1 MPWGQ
6 LIKISRNMLSCPQMN
21 MSKTFAT
28 TRYVPGY
35 LPHGHTIHNV
45 NKPTIQK
52 ILSTEYVSF
61 GLFGLCFTYVTGV
74 LIILVSYILEPIYA
88 CLYRRNKYGE
98 YTYLEWTTTET
109 LQLQRTSY
117 QGIGS
122 GTWLGQTEAI
132 PRTTTGE
139 KLANLPLSYSIP
151 GGDSINRNNL
161 HPSVAQLLESESSLV
176 GTDSSKSTISKIP
189 APSDRRT

>member
-1 MPWGQ
+1 MVTN
-6 LIKISRNMLSCPQMN
+6 ITYS
-21 MSKTFAT
+21 
-28 TRYVPGY
+28 
-35 LPHGHTIHNV
+35 V
-45 NKPTIQK
+45 NKSIMQK

-61 GLFGLCFTYVTGV
+61 SLFGLCFTYVTGT
-74 LIILVSYILEPIYA
+74 LIIIVSYILEPIYA
-88 CLYRRNKYGE
+88 CIYRRNKYGE

-132 PRTTTGE
+132 PRTATGE
-139 KLANLPLSYSIP
+139 KLANLPLSYCA
-151 GGDSINRNNL
+151 SINRNNL
-161 HPSVAQLLESESSLV
+161 HPSVAQMVSLDRVSLDDLLLESESSLV
-176 GTDSSKSTISKIP
+176 GTDLSKSTISKIP

>member
-1 MPWGQ
+1 MYG
-6 LIKISRNMLSCPQMN
+6 
-21 MSKTFAT
+21 
-28 TRYVPGY
+28 
-35 LPHGHTIHNV
+35 V
-45 NKPTIQK
+45 NKSVMQK

-61 GLFGLCFTYVTGV
+61 SLFGLCFTFVTGTLMIV
-74 LIILVSYILEPIYA
+74 VSYILEPIYA
-88 CLYRRNKYGE
+88 CMYRRNKYGE

-139 KLANLPLSYSIP
+139 NLANLPLSYSIP
-151 GGDSINRNNL
+151 GGDPSNQNNL
-161 HPSVAQLLESESSLV
+161 QQPVSQMASMERVSLDDLLVGSESSV
-176 GTDSSKSTISKIP
+176 IGIESSPSTISKAP
-189 APSDRRT
+189 APSDRST